1 MEATDRESE
10 APILKSGMKR
20 FFKRCWRTGITAE
33 CLSVLWFSQQLLIR
47 LTSHVVGV
55 SLRTRG
61 SAESRASSW
70 DQSAAALHP
79 PDVHVMST
87 GLLVCCWSRWM
98 CSETAAARSFAI
110 FPPDK
115 TQTHHLS
122 PAAPQRFPLEG
133 RKKEPVVLSYKTL
146 LWRNAFRRWT
156 TDLSYWPAGRP
167 SMLLVAV
174 LLSSGMFWTDR
185 PRLVRTS
192 SLSSFIF
199 WRRFLIRS
207 RSTLHRLLLTSV
219 QLTPQTGSEVQWRND
234 LYFYSFRWLG
244 NGLVPELNTLKTSDR
259 KCELRCKI
267 YIQFTVKRQFRKAGT
282 RFFLSWWT
290 ESLMDLWVNWTL
302 WTEVCRHLIWCDSV
316 L

>member
-133 RKKEPVVLSYKTL
+133 WKKEPVVLSYKTI
-146 LWRNAFRRWT
+146 LWRCLQKVNHWF
-156 TDLSYWPAGRP
+156 
-167 SMLLVAV
+167 V
-174 LLSSGMFWTDR
+174 LLTGW
-185 PRLVRTS
+185 S
-192 SLSSFIF
+192 SLDAPGCSVT
-199 WRRFLIRS
+199 LIRDVLDGPAPFGHDIINHVNHYS
-207 RSTLHRLLLTSV
+207 WHHRQEVKSSDVTTFTFILLSDLEIAWSLNSTH
-219 QLTPQTGSEVQWRND
+219 
-234 LYFYSFRWLG
+234 
-244 NGLVPELNTLKTSDR
+244 
-259 KCELRCKI
+259 
-267 YIQFTVKRQFRKAGT
+267 
-282 RFFLSWWT
+282 
-290 ESLMDLWVNWTL
+290 
-302 WTEVCRHLIWCDSV
+302 
-316 L
+316 

>member
-55 SLRTRG
+55 LLRTRG

-122 PAAPQRFPLEG
+122 PAAPHIFPWRAERKNLLCYRTKQFCGEMPSEG
-133 RKKEPVVLSYKTL
+133 EPLIC
-146 LWRNAFRRWT
+146 FI
-156 TDLSYWPAGRP
+156 D
-167 SMLLVAV
+167 
-174 LLSSGMFWTDR
+174 
-185 PRLVRTS
+185 RLVVPRCSWSQCYSHQGCFGRTGPV
-192 SLSSFIF
+192 
-199 WRRFLIRS
+199 WS
-207 RSTLHRLLLTSV
+207 RHHQPRQPL

-234 LYFYSFRWLG
+234 LYFYSFKWLG
-244 NGLVPELNTLKTSDR
+244 NSLVPELNTLMTSDR

-267 YIQFTVKRQFRKAGT
+267 YI
-282 RFFLSWWT
+282 
-290 ESLMDLWVNWTL
+290 
-302 WTEVCRHLIWCDSV
+302 
-316 L
+316 

>member
-55 SLRTRG
+55 LLRTRG

-122 PAAPQRFPLEG
+122 PAAPHIFPWRAERKNLLCYRTKQFCGEMPSEG
-133 RKKEPVVLSYKTL
+133 EPLICL
-146 LWRNAFRRWT
+146 I
-156 TDLSYWPAGRP
+156 D
-167 SMLLVAV
+167 
-174 LLSSGMFWTDR
+174 
-185 PRLVRTS
+185 RLVVPRCSWLQCYSHQGCFGRTGPVWSEPRFWVPSFSGGVS
-192 SLSSFIF
+192 S
-199 WRRFLIRS
+199 
-207 RSTLHRLLLTSV
+207 
-219 QLTPQTGSEVQWRND
+219 SEVARLSIVSCWLQYSWHHRQEVKSSDATTFTFILLGD
-234 LYFYSFRWLG
+234 LEIAWS
-244 NGLVPELNTLKTSDR
+244 LNST
-259 KCELRCKI
+259 
-267 YIQFTVKRQFRKAGT
+267 
-282 RFFLSWWT
+282 
-290 ESLMDLWVNWTL
+290 
-302 WTEVCRHLIWCDSV
+302 H
-316 L
+316 